1 MVARP
6 PRGPLPCVAMASR
19 LPAASTAPADSLLAG
34 GRLRV
39 LAFCWLGWVFDFYD
53 LILFAFTKAAIGRD
67 LGLEL
72 ASVQWVEGWSLA
84 ATAFGGFAFGRLADR
99 VGRRPAMVASIAT
112 FSLGALLTGV
122 ADGFWSLWLAR
133 FVCGFGVGGEWGI
146 GHALVAEVWSERQR
160 DRVHGLLQA
169 GSPVAMAMAAA
180 VGCFLAPLPEV
191 GWRAVFVGSSA
202 LAVLALF
209 ARACLPGPDL
219 AVQQAERLPFAALW
233 APAHRRT
240 TAVLL
245 AVLTLHMAGF
255 WCVYAELPRVLMA
268 ERKLPLADVGWFQIQ
283 VNAVHVCADVAFGF
297 VAARLGRIRVFIAS
311 CLLFALGHAAVLAVL
326 RDAGHS
332 FAAFTVAVAAMG
344 LGAGTWS
351 CFGALFGRCYPPEL
365 RATAA
370 STFYA
375 AARLVQL
382 PLKPAVAGLLVAGAT
397 DGLLWIGIGCAL
409 GSGALVGLLPR
420 GRVGPRG

>member
-1 MVARP
+1 ME
-6 PRGPLPCVAMASR
+6 SR
-19 LPAASTAPADSLLAG
+19 SPAASAAPAGSPLAG

-72 ASVQWVEGWSLA
+72 TSVQWIEGWSLA
-84 ATAFGGFAFGRLADR
+84 ATAVGGFAFGRLADR

-112 FSLGALLTGV
+112 FSLGALLTGF

-133 FVCGFGVGGEWGI
+133 CVCGFGVGGEWGI
-146 GHALVAEVWSERQR
+146 GHALVAEVWSDRQR

-169 GSPVAMAMAAA
+169 GSPVAMALAAA
-180 VGCFLAPLPEV
+180 VGCFLAPQV
-191 GWRAVFVGSSA
+191 GWRSVFVASAGLGALALLARWALPASAGAPPATQPAPTSA
-202 LAVLALF
+202 LWS
-209 ARACLPGPDL
+209 R
-219 AVQQAERLPFAALW
+219 
-233 APAHRRT
+233 AHRRAS
-240 TAVLL
+240 AVLL

-268 ERKLPLADVGWFQIQ
+268 ERQLPLAEVGWFQIQ
-283 VNAVHVCADVAFGF
+283 VNAVHLLADVAFGF
-297 VAARLGRIRVFIAS
+297 VAARFGRLRVFVAS
-311 CLLFALGHAAVLAVL
+311 CLLFAVGHAAVLAVL
-326 RDAGHS
+326 RDDGHS
-332 FAAFTVAVAAMG
+332 FGAFTVAVAAMG

-351 CFGALFGRCYPPEL
+351 CFGALFGHCYPPEL

-397 DGLLWIGIGCAL
+397 DGLLWIGIGCAV
-409 GSGALVGLLPR
+409 GSAALIGLLPR
-420 GRVGPRG
+420 GQG